1 MKGQI
6 KLKDKYRLLS
16 NLSNQ
21 MKENCDGNNL
31 DPSVEVDKLQELF
44 DKSVGLEKEEAP
56 YVPPKPGPK
65 MTHQEL
71 KAMKHTT
78 TNMNAH
84 KVQLFRKVSLVLI
97 RIGFLVKSWFQFKE
111 DPRKVCQQQ
120 GHECSH
126 CGLNV
131 PYQHEQP
138 GKQMLNE
145 NC

>member
-6 KLKDKYRLLS
+6 KIKDKYRLLS
-16 NLSNQ
+16 NLSTQ
-21 MKENCDGNNL
+21 MKENSDGTNV
-31 DPSVEVDKLQELF
+31 DASVEVDKLQELF
-44 DKSVGLEKEEAP
+44 DKSVGLEKESQT
-56 YVPPKPGPK
+56 YMPPEPGPK

-71 KAMKHTT
+71 KAMKQTT

-126 CGLNV
+126 CGLIV
-131 PYQHEQP
+131 PYQQ
-138 GKQMLNE
+138 KQAKKE
-145 NC
+145 DA